1 MKVLTSKEMK
11 EVEKK
16 AAQIGIAPIILME
29 NAAIGVLNVISNI
42 YKDLNAIKAVVVA
55 GSGNNGGDAFAVAR
69 HLFNKGVSVK
79 VVAVAT
85 DSSKKLT
92 EEAYQNLKIIENMGI
107 FVKKVNS
114 IDEETSKIF
123 SHANLI
129 IDGLLGTGVS
139 RNLSGIYLDIVSLI
153 NSLGKEVLSID
164 IPSGIDADTGKIMGE
179 AIKASNTVALGFFKP
194 AHFLFPG
201 RDFSGKVFLSPIS
214 LPKSYYEK
222 DLSSINKI
230 EEHEVIGFLKRRQK
244 NSHKG
249 TYGHIVV
256 IGGSPGKTG
265 AVAMSGMASLR
276 VGTGLATIICP
287 SSLNSIIE
295 QSFLEVMTYPASD
308 INGYISLQA
317 FDSVSKFLDDK
328 DAVVIGPGLST
339 SDITAEFFVAFMQ
352 NLSKPIVVDADGLNL
367 VAKNIKV
374 LESKKWP
381 VILTPHPGE
390 MARLTGLSVG
400 DILQDPIGVARQFS
414 ERRGVYV
421 VLKSATTV
429 FATPKGKIFL
439 STYGNP
445 GMATAGVG
453 DVLSG
458 IIGGFL
464 AQGYEVEK
472 AVMLALAVH
481 GIAGDLA
488 KNKVGEAAL
497 VATDILSSIA
507 EVIKKWEVM
516 V

>member
-29 NAAIGVLNVISNI
+29 NAAIGILNVISDI
-42 YKDLNAIKAVVVA
+42 YKDFNSIKAVVLA
-55 GSGNNGGDAFAVAR
+55 GRGNNGGDAFAVAR
-69 HLFNKGVSVK
+69 HLFNRGVSVK
-79 VVAVAT
+79 VVAVYP

-92 EEAYQNLKIIENMGI
+92 EEAYQNLKIVENMGI

-114 IDEETSKIF
+114 IDEETKKIF
-123 SHANLI
+123 SHSNLI

-139 RNLSGIYLDIVSLI
+139 RNLSGVYLDIVSLI
-153 NSLGKEVLSID
+153 NSLGKDVLSID
-164 IPSGIDADTGKIMGE
+164 IPSGVNADTGKVMGE
-179 AIKASNTVALGFFKP
+179 AIKATITVALGFFKP
-194 AHFLFPG
+194 GHFLFPG

-214 LPKSYYEK
+214 LPKSYYEE
-222 DLSSINKI
+222 DLTSINKI
-230 EEHEVIGFLKRRQK
+230 EEHEVVRFLKHRQK

-276 VGTGLATIICP
+276 VGAGLSTIICP
-287 SSLNSIIE
+287 SSLNPIIE

-317 FDSVSKFLDDK
+317 FDSVCKFLDDK
-328 DAVVIGPGLST
+328 DVVVIGPGLST
-339 SDITAEFFVAFMQ
+339 TDITAEFFVSLMQ
-352 NLSKPIVVDADGLNL
+352 DLSKPVVVDADGLNL

-374 LESKKWP
+374 LENKKNP

-390 MARLTGLSVG
+390 MARLTGLRVD
-400 DILQDPIGVARQFS
+400 DILQDPISVARQFS
-414 ERRGVYV
+414 EKQDVYV

-429 FATPKGKIFL
+429 FATPKGEIYL

-481 GIAGDLA
+481 GIAGDIA
-488 KNKVGEAAL
+488 KNRGGEAAL
-497 VATDILSSIA
+497 VATDILSCIA
-507 EVIKKWEVM
+507 EVIKKLEVM